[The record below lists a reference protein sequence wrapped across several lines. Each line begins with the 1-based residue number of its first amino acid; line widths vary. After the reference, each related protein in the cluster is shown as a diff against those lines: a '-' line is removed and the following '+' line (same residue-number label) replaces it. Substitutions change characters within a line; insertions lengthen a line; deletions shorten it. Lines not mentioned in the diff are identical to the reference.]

1 MTRRTPEVIEHPYIH
16 CLSIDYNIFTDNP
29 EFIGDSR
36 GFTEC
41 TIMFPKHIIGI
52 IIGHRGY
59 NIKRMMKKYNIHVQT
74 KQEGSIFTDNVNYN
88 IPVMWSNPLPC
99 FIIFGKQENVRN
111 MVKETINI
119 IYNTKRFKVSRYN
132 KNIKDIKDTKEIYNE
147 NHAKICN
154 NRYDEL
160 MSFSKAELEKDI
172 YNECNKY
179 FCHVNA
185 ELSSKF
191 IVSNYKQKTIAEWF
205 LDYNNFVTLL
215 NYIKFL
221 IDTNEELTKENIVKV
236 EEYDDALEDFS
247 KTLEPKEQDIITYE
261 DLQSIVKQTHNS
273 HDIIENSSEKR
284 TFDLTEDEIQEG
296 DMFIFQNQL
305 AFMT

>member
-1 MTRRTPEVIEHPYIH
+1 MSKKIPEVIEHPYIY

-29 EFIGDSR
+29 DFIGDSR

-41 TIMFPKHIIGI
+41 TIMLPKHIIGI

-74 KQEGSIFTDNVNYN
+74 KQEGNIFTDNVNYN

-99 FIIFGKQENVRN
+99 FIIFGKQNNVRN
-111 MVKETINI
+111 MVKESINI
-119 IYNTKRFKVSRYN
+119 IYNTKKIKVSQYI
-132 KNIKDIKDTKEIYNE
+132 KNTKDTKEIYRE
-147 NHAKICN
+147 NHTKICN

-160 MSFSKAELEKDI
+160 MSFSKTDLEKDI

-191 IVSNYKQKTIAEWF
+191 IVSNYTQKTIAEWF
-205 LDYNNFVTLL
+205 LDYNIFVTLL

-221 IDTNEELTKENIVKV
+221 IDSNEELTKENIVKV
-236 EEYDDALEDFS
+236 EEYDDALDEFS
-247 KTLEPKEQDIITYE
+247 KTLEPENQDILTYE
-261 DLQSIVKQTHNS
+261 DLQSIVKHKHNS
-273 HDIIENSSEKR
+273 HDIIVNDSEPQA
-284 TFDLTEDEIQEG
+284 FDLTEDEIQEG

-305 AFMT
+305 SIMT